1 MKKGESIQDIRMI
14 DWYAAFILMKL
25 STLDNTADW
34 TASEVFDRAQ
44 AMIDEREKR
53 IDQVKPTRGQKN
65 PSGQP

>member
-1 MKKGESIQDIRMI
+1 MKQGESIQDIRMI

-25 STLDNTADW
+25 STLDNNADW

-44 AMIDEREKR
+44 AMMDEREKR

-65 PSGQP
+65 TQG

>member
-1 MKKGESIQDIRMI
+1 MKQGESIQDIRMI

-44 AMIDEREKR
+44 AMMDEREKR

-65 PSGQP
+65 TQG